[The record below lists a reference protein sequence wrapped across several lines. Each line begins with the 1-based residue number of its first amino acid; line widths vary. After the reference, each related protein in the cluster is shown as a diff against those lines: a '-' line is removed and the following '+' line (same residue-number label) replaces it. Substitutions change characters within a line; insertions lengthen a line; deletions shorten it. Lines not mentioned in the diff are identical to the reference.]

1 MASWSATG
9 LISPAEDRRG
19 RSVGAAARHAR
30 HVGRRLLCHVLWGTS
45 SINLFKVP
53 SSSSHNYVIA
63 QLHIRPQVDMA
74 VVLMASPRSITKLPR
89 PRQADVAIL
98 QHQGTTKGSRYFRH
112 RAHTS
117 AVHDL
122 VIPFHGRSSHAR
134 RPVSACWRSLTRDP
148 RCSTTCMKHTD
159 PSTCRRQKEASV
171 TCKGPLRQCKFPTTP
186 VLRPPLNLQD
196 RRIELTAGGLSRLR
210 SS

>member
-1 MASWSATG
+1 
-9 LISPAEDRRG
+9 
-19 RSVGAAARHAR
+19 
-30 HVGRRLLCHVLWGTS
+30 
-45 SINLFKVP
+45 
-53 SSSSHNYVIA
+53 
-63 QLHIRPQVDMA
+63 MA
-74 VVLMASPRSITKLPR
+74 VVLIASPRSITKLPR

-112 RAHTS
+112 RAHIS

-171 TCKGPLRQCKFPTTP
+171 TCKGPLRQCRFPTTP

-196 RRIELTAGGLSRLR
+196 RRIELTAGGLLRLR